1 MSDNIGGLMAV
12 IFIIVVTACMALAF
26 GIGRASQEAYFHK
39 NWKCSQSAIVDGY
52 AECVEY
58 KKAEEE

>member
-1 MSDNIGGLMAV
+1 MDDP
-12 IFIIVVTACMALAF
+12 IFIWGMTAFMVIIFVL
-26 GIGRASQEAYFHK
+26 GITINAAMFHK

-58 KKAEEE
+58 KKAEE